1 MKQITLIIITVVF
14 ISSAFLAGTDEA
26 YIREIKSWQE
36 ELNREFADSAKSPLA
51 PEDRAKFHGLDFYP
65 IDIRYRVTARFERT
79 PNETQFGMKTTTER
93 RPTYV
98 RYGIAYFKLI
108 DRDFKIN
115 IYQNIRL
122 SKTEKYHDYLFMLFT
137 DKSSGKETYAGGRYI
152 DLRIPQSDSLIIDF
166 NKAYNPYC
174 AYNHKYSCPI
184 PPEEDYFDIEI
195 LAGCKK
201 GFH

>member
-1 MKQITLIIITVVF
+1 M
-14 ISSAFLAGTDEA
+14 ALAAMQADKETDA
-26 YIREIKSWQE
+26 YIAEIKAWQE
-36 ELNREFADSAKSPLA
+36 ELNREFADSAESPLSA
-51 PEDRAKFHGLDFYP
+51 EDRARFHGLDFYP
-65 IDIRYRVTARFERT
+65 IDIRYRVLARFDRT
-79 PNETQFGMKTTTER
+79 PNENQFGMKTTTER

-98 RYGIAYFKLI
+98 RYGIAYFTLFNK
-108 DRDFKIN
+108 DFKIN

-122 SKTEKYHDYLFMLFT
+122 SKTDKYKDYLFMLFT
-137 DKSSGKETYAGGRYI
+137 DLSSGKETYAGGRYI
-152 DLRIPQSDSLIIDF
+152 DLRIPSIDSIIIDF

-184 PPEEDYFDIEI
+184 PPEEDHFDVEL